1 MTPEEWARDDR
12 ERSHAMRDA
21 YHYMRGYLM
30 GTFRLPN
37 DATDADI
44 LRAAD
49 AARVVCERAVASP

>member
-1 MTPEEWARDDR
+1 
-12 ERSHAMRDA
+12 MRDA